1 MRIIFTLLAL
11 ASVAIA
17 ADTIPE
23 ITWDIECENPSRFDV
38 RLTSG
43 EEIVLKPQYRL
54 RRNPL
59 TLTNATTVALQFRL
73 AGSTNAPYE
82 LPGTIHAATNGK
94 VRIVWPSS
102 NVVAA
107 GTYSYRIL
115 VRGES
120 AANMRGFGNIIVGEG
135 FGVVTGEPP
144 AYVTMI
150 SSNEVAG
157 MIAAIDHVDPTARA
171 AASTATDQ
179 ATNALALAQSATGT
193 AAAVSA
199 ALVAETNRAI
209 QAESGIN
216 TTATNALTIGTNAL
230 AIAEAAL
237 ITEIDPYWSP
247 IQEGG
252 ILYDEPAT
260 FEGKSVDWKGRTLY
274 HDELPVVVWSN
285 YALMAA
291 GGLVESINWEQRY
304 LKDTG
309 GVQRL
314 SWSDG
319 SLAGAWTMQ
328 IGASLTGTFFGDG
341 AGLTN
346 LPSTGGG
353 ASGATNYAAWVS
365 SLAWREVSGVYTSG
379 SSCAVLA
386 AAVTEY
392 DEAWSVLFTCTNA
405 QQVARLAAPASGAP
419 LDATQAVVRAS
430 WWVRDT
436 DDVLHVW
443 PSWSAGSTN
452 TLTAISTNAVQIAV
466 WTNTAGS
473 GSWFL
478 DARVTGND
486 GAGRTAL
493 PQMEV
498 IWQ

>member
-1 MRIIFTLLAL
+1 MRIIVALLAL
-11 ASVAIA
+11 VSA
-17 ADTIPE
+17 AAAVDTIPE

-59 TLTNATTVALQFRL
+59 TLTNAAAVALQFRL

-157 MIAAIDHVDPTARA
+157 MIAAIDHVDPIARA
-171 AASTATDQ
+171 AASNATDQ
-179 ATNALALAQSATGT
+179 ATNALA
-193 AAAVSA
+193 
-199 ALVAETNRAI
+199 
-209 QAESGIN
+209 
-216 TTATNALTIGTNAL
+216 IGTNAL

-237 ITEIDPYWSP
+237 TTEIDPYWTA

-252 ILYDEPAT
+252 ILYDAPAT
-260 FEGKSVDWKGRTLY
+260 FDGRAVDWKGRTLY

-285 YALMAA
+285 YALLSA
-291 GGLVESINWEQRY
+291 GGFVESINWEQRY

-314 SWSDG
+314 SWNDG
-319 SLAGAWTMQ
+319 SLGGAWTMQ
-328 IGASLTGTFFGDG
+328 IGASLTGTFIGDG
-341 AGLTN
+341 SGLTN
-346 LPSTGGG
+346 VPSTGGG
-353 ASGATNYAAWVS
+353 ATGATNYAAWVS

-386 AAVTEY
+386 AAVPEY

-430 WWVRDT
+430 WWARDT

-443 PSWSAGSTN
+443 PSWSAATTN
-452 TLTAISTNAVQIAV
+452 TLTAIATNAVQVVV

-473 GSWFL
+473 GSWFM
-478 DARVTGND
+478 DARVTGNE
-486 GAGRTAL
+486 GRTAL
-493 PQMEV
+493 PKMEV